1 MKNWNYRKD
10 RHLTVLKN
18 CYSIFGFSF
27 FNLKD
32 VETYKN
38 QIYKDVSFSKI
49 KYSIERNWHH
59 HYLEKYLPRV
69 YSGRGAMSS
78 FELKNVQ
85 LRKLLIEQGKNVS
98 EPHYRVAIQG
108 IIALQRENLLP
119 HEEQAVEVAKFYLT
133 EKENILEM

>member
-1 MKNWNYRKD
+1 
-10 RHLTVLKN
+10 
-18 CYSIFGFSF
+18 
-27 FNLKD
+27 
-32 VETYKN
+32 
-38 QIYKDVSFSKI
+38 
-49 KYSIERNWHH
+49 
-59 HYLEKYLPRV
+59 
-69 YSGRGAMSS
+69 MSS